1 MARVSAPATLAG
13 PTAHPVDPEV
23 FAMRLG
29 FDLAPEAVYV
39 AAFVLVRF
47 DDARVEAADLR
58 VSVPDPAPAS
68 VCVLADGV
76 FGWTL
81 GDPEGNSP
89 IPLTGEVYA
98 ALRGPVGVE
107 AFTGTARLDVSTLRS
122 APVGARRKHL
132 RATGSV
138 RFTLSPPD
146 GWTGTVAEH
155 GKSRRSAA
163 VRLCLA
169 ADMQR
174 YSRFGTPEALRAQ
187 QRFVAVLARAR
198 RHAGIDENGVDL
210 QQSGDG
216 EFAILPAGLDE
227 SVVIPRLVEG
237 LRAELARTNSDLSDR
252 ARLRLRV
259 ALHRGHVAPGPNGW
273 AGTATIAVHRLLDS
287 DVLREALAGRPGA
300 DFALIVP
307 DLLYRD
313 VIVDHCAPAEFTP
326 VDATVPAKGFAERA
340 WIHLGS

>member
-13 PTAHPVDPEV
+13 PTAHPVDPAV

-29 FDLAPEAVYV
+29 FALAPDSVHV
-39 AAFVLVRF
+39 AAFLLVRF
-47 DDARVEAADLR
+47 DDTRIEAADLR
-58 VSVPDPAPAS
+58 VSVPDPAPVA
-68 VCVLADGV
+68 VCVLGDGV

-81 GDPEGNSP
+81 GDPEGSSP
-89 IPLTGEVYA
+89 IPLTGEGYA
-98 ALRGPVGVE
+98 ELCGPANAEV
-107 AFTGTARLDVSTLRS
+107 FTGMARLDVTTLRS
-122 APVGARRKHL
+122 GPVGARRKHL

-138 RFTLSPPD
+138 RFTLSPPE
-146 GWTGTVAEH
+146 GWTGTRVFP
-155 GKSRRSAA
+155 GKTRSAA
-163 VRLCLA
+163 VRLCVA

-198 RHAGIDENGVDL
+198 RHAGIDETGVDL

-216 EFAILPAGLDE
+216 EFAILPAGVDE
-227 SVVIPRLVEG
+227 SVVIPRLIEG

-273 AGTATIAVHRLLDS
+273 AGTATIGVHRLVDS

-313 VIVDHCAPAEFTP
+313 VIADHFATAEFTP

>member
-1 MARVSAPATLAG
+1 MAKVKLPATLAG
-13 PTAHPVDPEV
+13 PTAHPVDPDV

-29 FDLAPEAVYV
+29 FELAPDSPYV

-47 DDARVEAADLR
+47 DDPRIEAADLR
-58 VSVPDPAPAS
+58 LSAPDDGSAAVSV
-68 VCVLADGV
+68 LGGGV

-81 GDPEGNSP
+81 GDPEGSAP
-89 IPLTGEVYA
+89 IALTGEAYA
-98 ALRGPVGVE
+98 LLRGPATADAFPGV
-107 AFTGTARLDVSTLRS
+107 ARLDVTTLRL
-122 APVGARRKHL
+122 GARRKHR

-138 RFTLSPPD
+138 RFTLRPPE
-146 GWTGTVAEH
+146 GWTGTVVSQ
-155 GKSRRSAA
+155 GKPPRTAA

-198 RHAGIDENGVDL
+198 GHAGIDETGVDL

-237 LRAELARTNSDLSDR
+237 LRAELARVNSDLSER

-273 AGTATIAVHRLLDS
+273 VGTATIAVHRLLDS
-287 DVLREALAGRPGA
+287 DVLRKALDGRPGA

-313 VIVDHCAPAEFTP
+313 VIADHVVTADFASAD
-326 VDATVPAKGFAERA
+326 VTVPAKDFQERA
-340 WIHLGS
+340 WISLSS